1 MNNYISKISLKTS
14 KTFDMHWSQMSQVAR
29 GLKKFVKSKG
39 EFTVPKACALRAMQ
53 CNISMDASM
62 GREALLST
70 AFKCTL
76 LHPLK
81 PVKPARGRKK

>member
-62 GREALLST
+62 GRALLST
-70 AFKCTL
+70 PFKCTL